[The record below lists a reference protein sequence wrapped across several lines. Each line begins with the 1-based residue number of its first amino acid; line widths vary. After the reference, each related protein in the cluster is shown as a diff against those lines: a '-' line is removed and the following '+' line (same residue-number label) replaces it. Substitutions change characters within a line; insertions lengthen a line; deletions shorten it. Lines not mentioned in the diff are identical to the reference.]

1 MNFLLIF
8 QIARTHLLSKP
19 KQTVVAALGVTFGIS
34 MFIFMI
40 SFMTGVNTLL
50 EETTLTNTP
59 HIRIYNDIEPN
70 RPSVL
75 DQYYAGKKVMNV
87 VYHQKPK
94 KEKQNL
100 KDGFQIVRTIEADN
114 RVLGVSPLANSQVFY
129 NYGSQQISGIIT
141 GVDILAEDR
150 LFAISEKMTAG
161 RIENLLSANNGI
173 IMGAGLAKKLNAQ
186 TGDKV
191 IITTPE
197 GVRLLL
203 NIVGIMRTG
212 IVQIDDT
219 KSYAT
224 LSTVQKILQ
233 KDNRYITDINIKL
246 KDLNE
251 AKRVALSYQSIF
263 GYKAEDWETANATI
277 LLSFT
282 LRNFI
287 TYTVVLTILTVAG
300 FGIYNILNMTIYE
313 KMKDIA
319 ILKATGFSGKDI
331 TGIFMVQAI
340 TIGFA
345 GGLVGLILGFILS
358 YAVSRVPF
366 KADTFINMDHLP
378 VNFDPFYYGVALLF
392 GMLTTALSGY
402 LPSRK
407 ASKIDPIEI
416 IRGK

>member
-1 MNFLLIF
+1 MNSSLLF
-8 QIARTHLLSKP
+8 QIAKTHLLSRP

-34 MFIFMI
+34 MFIFMV
-40 SFMTGVNTLL
+40 SFMTGVNKLL

-59 HIRIYNDIEPN
+59 HIRIFNDIETD
-70 RPSVL
+70 RPSIL
-75 DQYYAGKKVMNV
+75 DEYYSDTAILTLVH
-87 VYHQKPK
+87 HQKPK

-100 KDGFQIVRTIEADN
+100 KDGFQIVRTIQADA
-114 RVLGVSPLANSQVFY
+114 RVLGISPLANSQVFY
-129 NYGSQQISGIIT
+129 NYGSQQISGLIT
-141 GVDILAEDR
+141 GVDIMAEDK
-150 LFAISEKMTAG
+150 LFDISDKMTQG

-173 IMGAGLAKKLNAQ
+173 IMGAGLARKLNAQ
-186 TGDKV
+186 EGDKV
-191 IITTPE
+191 SITTPE

-224 LSTVQKILQ
+224 LATVQKILQ
-233 KDNRYITDINIKL
+233 EDNRYITDINIKL
-246 KDLNE
+246 KDLNQ
-251 AKRVALSYQSIF
+251 AKGVAASYQSIF

-287 TYTVVLTILTVAG
+287 TYAVVFTILTVAG
-300 FGIYNILNMTIYE
+300 FGIYNIMNMTIYE

-331 TGIFMVQAI
+331 TGIFMVQAVS
-340 TIGFA
+340 IGIA
-345 GGLVGLILGFILS
+345 GGMVGLLLGFILS
-358 YAVSRVPF
+358 YAVSKVPF
-366 KADTFINMDHLP
+366 KADAFINMDHLP
-378 VNFDPFYYGVALLF
+378 VNFDPYYYIVALLF

-407 ASKIDPIEI
+407 ASKIDPVEI

>member
-1 MNFLLIF
+1 MNFQLIF
-8 QIARTHLLSKP
+8 QIAKTHLLSRP

-40 SFMTGVNTLL
+40 SFMTGVNKLL
-50 EETTLTNTP
+50 EETTLTSTP
-59 HIRIYNDIEPN
+59 HIHIYNDI
-70 RPSVL
+70 RAVSASIL
-75 DQYYAGKKVMNV
+75 DEYYAGKEV
-87 VYHQKPK
+87 VTVVHHQKPK
-94 KEKQNL
+94 EVKQNL
-100 KDGFQIVRTIEADN
+100 KDGFQMMNIIKSDN
-114 RVLGVSPLANSQVFY
+114 RVFGVSPLLNSQVFY
-129 NYGSQQISGIIT
+129 NYGSQQINGVIS
-141 GVDILAEDR
+141 GVDIMEEDK
-150 LFAISEKMTAG
+150 LFDIGDKLIAG
-161 RIENLLSANNGI
+161 RIENLLTSNNGI

-186 TGDKV
+186 TGDK
-191 IITTPE
+191 ISITTPE

-203 NIVGIMRTG
+203 NIVGILKTG
-212 IVQIDDT
+212 IIQIDDS

-246 KDLNE
+246 KDLNL
-251 AKRVALSYQSIF
+251 AKSVAASYQSIF

-287 TYTVVLTILTVAG
+287 TYAVVFTILTVAG

-319 ILKATGFSGKDI
+319 ILKATGFAGRDI
-331 TGIFMVQAI
+331 TGIFMVQAV
-340 TIGFA
+340 TIGFM
-345 GGLVGLILGFILS
+345 GGMVGLLLGFLLS
-358 YAVSRVPF
+358 YAVSLVPF
-366 KADTFINMDHLP
+366 KSDALISMDHLP
-378 VNFDPFYYGVALLF
+378 VNFDPKYYVAALLF

-402 LPSRK
+402 FPSRK
-407 ASKIDPIEI
+407 AAKVDPVEI

>member
-1 MNFLLIF
+1 MNTSLLF
-8 QIARTHLLSKP
+8 QIAKTHLLSRP

-34 MFIFMI
+34 MFIFMV
-40 SFMTGVNTLL
+40 SFMTGVNKLL

-59 HIRIYNDIEPN
+59 HIRIFNDIETD
-70 RPSVL
+70 RPSIL
-75 DQYYAGKKVMNV
+75 DEYYRNTPILTV
-87 VYHQKPK
+87 VHHQKPK

-100 KDGFQIVRTIEADN
+100 KDGFQIVRTIQADN
-114 RVLGVSPLANSQVFY
+114 RVLGISPLANSQVFY
-129 NYGSQQISGIIT
+129 NYGSQQISGLIT
-141 GVDILAEDR
+141 GVDIMAEDK
-150 LFAISEKMTAG
+150 LFNIRDKMIQG

-173 IMGAGLAKKLNAQ
+173 IMGAGLARKLNAQ
-186 TGDKV
+186 EGDKV
-191 IITTPE
+191 SITTPE

-224 LSTVQKILQ
+224 LATVQKILQ
-233 KDNRYITDINIKL
+233 EDNRYITDINIKL
-246 KDLNE
+246 KDLNQ
-251 AKRVALSYQSIF
+251 AKGVAASYQSIF

-287 TYTVVLTILTVAG
+287 TYAVVFTILTVAG

-331 TGIFMVQAI
+331 TSIFMVQAV
-340 TIGFA
+340 TIGIA
-345 GGLVGLILGFILS
+345 GGMVGLLLGFILS
-358 YAVSRVPF
+358 YAVSKVPF
-366 KADTFINMDHLP
+366 KADAFINMDHLP
-378 VNFDPFYYGVALLF
+378 VNFDPYYYIVALLF

-407 ASKIDPIEI
+407 ASKIDPVEI

>member
-1 MNFLLIF
+1 MNFSLIF

-40 SFMTGVNTLL
+40 SFMTGVNKLL

-59 HIRIYNDIEPN
+59 HIRIYNDIDSD

-75 DQYYAGKKVMNV
+75 DEYYSGKEILNIVH
-87 VYHQKPK
+87 HQKPR

-100 KDGFQIVRTIEADN
+100 KDAFQVVRTIQADT
-114 RVLGVSPLANSQVFY
+114 RILGVSPLANSQVFY
-129 NYGSQQISGIIT
+129 NYGSQQISGLIT
-141 GVDILAEDR
+141 GVDIMEEDK

-161 RIENLLSANNGI
+161 RVDNLLSSNNGI

-186 TGDKV
+186 AGDKV
-191 IITTPE
+191 SITTPE

-203 NIVGIMRTG
+203 TIVGIMRTG

-233 KDNRYITDINIKL
+233 KDSRYITDINIKL
-246 KDLNE
+246 KDLNQ
-251 AKRVALSYQSIF
+251 AKSVANSYQAVF

-287 TYTVVLTILTVAG
+287 TYAVVITILTVAG

-331 TGIFMVQAI
+331 TGIFMIQAV
-340 TIGFA
+340 TIGLV
-345 GGLVGLILGFILS
+345 GGLVGLVFGFILS
-358 YAVSRVPF
+358 YAVSQVPF

-378 VNFDPFYYGVALLF
+378 VNFDPFYYVVALLF
-392 GMLTTALSGY
+392 GMLTTSLSGY

-407 ASKIDPIEI
+407 ASKIDPVEI

>member
-1 MNFLLIF
+1 MNVSLIF
-8 QIARTHLLSKP
+8 QIARTHLLSRP
-19 KQTVVAALGVTFGIS
+19 KQTIVAALGVTFGIS
-34 MFIFMI
+34 MFIFMV
-40 SFMTGVNTLL
+40 SFMTGVNKLL

-59 HIRIYNDIEPN
+59 HIRIYNDIETD
-70 RPSVL
+70 RPSILDEFYTGKPVL
-75 DQYYAGKKVMNV
+75 NV
-87 VYHQKPK
+87 VHHQKPK
-94 KEKQNL
+94 KEKQSL
-100 KDGFQIVRTIEADN
+100 KDGFQIVRTILADA
-114 RVLGVSPLANSQVFY
+114 RILGVSPLVNSQVFY

-141 GVDILAEDR
+141 GVDIMAEDK
-150 LFAISEKMTAG
+150 LFAIGEKMTRG
-161 RIENLLSANNGI
+161 RVKNLLSANNGI
-173 IMGAGLAKKLNAQ
+173 IMGAGLARKLDAQ
-186 TGDKV
+186 EGDKV
-191 IITTPE
+191 SITTPE

-224 LSTVQKILQ
+224 LATVQKILQ
-233 KDNRYITDINIKL
+233 EDNRYITDINIKL
-246 KDLNE
+246 KDLNQ
-251 AKRVALSYQSIF
+251 AKSVAASYQSIF

-287 TYTVVLTILTVAG
+287 TYAVVVTILTVAG

-331 TGIFMVQAI
+331 TGIFMLQAV
-340 TIGFA
+340 TIGIM
-345 GGLVGLILGFILS
+345 GGLAGLLLGFVLS
-358 YAVSRVPF
+358 YAVSKVPF
-366 KADTFINMDHLP
+366 KADAFINMDHLP
-378 VNFDPFYYGVALLF
+378 MNFDPYYYIVALLF
-392 GMLTTALSGY
+392 GMLTTTLSGY

-407 ASKIDPIEI
+407 ASKVDPVEI

>member
-1 MNFLLIF
+1 MNFSLIF

-40 SFMTGVNTLL
+40 SFMTGVNKLL

-59 HIRIYNDIEPN
+59 HIRIFNDIDSD
-70 RPSVL
+70 RSSVL
-75 DQYYAGKKVMNV
+75 DEYYEDKQVLNV
-87 VYHQKPK
+87 VHHQKPK

-100 KDGFQIVRTIEADN
+100 KDGFQIVRTIQADS

-141 GVDILAEDR
+141 GVDIMEEDK
-150 LFAISEKMTAG
+150 LFAISEKLTAG
-161 RIENLLSANNGI
+161 RIENLLSASNGI

-186 TGDKV
+186 AGDKV
-191 IITTPE
+191 SITTPE

-246 KDLNE
+246 KDLNQ
-251 AKRVALSYQSIF
+251 AKAVAASYQSIF

-287 TYTVVLTILTVAG
+287 TYAVVITILTVAG

-331 TGIFMVQAI
+331 TGIFMVQAV
-340 TIGFA
+340 TIGLM
-345 GGLVGLILGFILS
+345 GGMVGLVLGFILS
-358 YAVSRVPF
+358 YAVSKVPF

-378 VNFDPFYYGVALLF
+378 VNFEPFYYVVALLF
-392 GMLTTALSGY
+392 GMLTTSLSGF

-407 ASKIDPIEI
+407 ASKIDPVEI